1 MDHSSNHVNPKCSRS
16 GFSIRKSQK
25 TLKTILDE
33 FAQSRMDSF
42 VPLRTLAF
50 LPPDVVVGQPY
61 TLPPSKSCGN
71 CRAAVVELCSAM
83 PPIDATERSSQVV
96 SKPLSTFR
104 ELRARTN
111 CQLCQLIIKG
121 VDLFCLPYTRHLTA
135 DDEQIM
141 LHIRLNRRVL
151 QGDTMINVCTSRFYV
166 GTIRKVSSL
175 VPLQNCQISGLEID
189 HDTVRTWLQICEST
203 HSNCHSPIANSRQG
217 TGLYPSLLID
227 VSRKCLVTAQ
237 VSSRY
242 CALSYVYGGI
252 QIFKTTARNFQ
263 MLQNADSLEGGW
275 VDLPAV
281 VRDAITLTERIGE
294 RFLWTDS
301 LCIIHDEDEEFRDQ
315 ISHMDIIYGQAV
327 LTFAVVS
334 GANAN
339 DAMPGVLPY
348 SRSPLP
354 PSGFTSKIAGFDLRN
369 SGLDPSRETP
379 LSTYFVHH

>member
-1 MDHSSNHVNPKCSRS
+1 
-16 GFSIRKSQK
+16 
-25 TLKTILDE
+25 
-33 FAQSRMDSF
+33 
-42 VPLRTLAF
+42 
-50 LPPDVVVGQPY
+50 
-61 TLPPSKSCGN
+61 
-71 CRAAVVELCSAM
+71 
-83 PPIDATERSSQVV
+83 
-96 SKPLSTFR
+96 
-104 ELRARTN
+104 
-111 CQLCQLIIKG
+111 
-121 VDLFCLPYTRHLTA
+121 
-135 DDEQIM
+135 
-141 LHIRLNRRVL
+141 
-151 QGDTMINVCTSRFYV
+151 
-166 GTIRKVSSL
+166 
-175 VPLQNCQISGLEID
+175 
-189 HDTVRTWLQICEST
+189 
-203 HSNCHSPIANSRQG
+203 
-217 TGLYPSLLID
+217 
-227 VSRKCLVTAQ
+227 
-237 VSSRY
+237 
-242 CALSYVYGGI
+242 
-252 QIFKTTARNFQ
+252 